1 MVCKVK
7 DIIAAMNQLAPESLA
22 MEWDHVGLQIGSPED
37 DVTKVFLALDLTE
50 GSLAEA
56 MMCDPDMIITHHPFL
71 FSPIQSIRTDRMP
84 GKIIQQLLASR
95 IALYAAHTN
104 MDIAKG
110 GLNDWVFTKLNLSNQ
125 VLLEQTSSEPLLKL
139 VVYVPDNDVEKV
151 ADSLAL
157 AGAGH
162 IGKYSHCSFRSSG
175 IGTFKPLE
183 GASPAIGSIG
193 KIEQVSETRLETIVS
208 LQKLTSVINAMIK
221 VHPYEEVA
229 YDVFQ
234 LHQKGET
241 QGIGRIGELHSSIK
255 VEEFIGQLKQVFK
268 LETLRWVEASAPT
281 ITKVAVLTGSGASAI
296 EEAAKNDCDALV
308 TGDIKYHDAQLA
320 ESLDIHLF
328 DVGHFESEICFT
340 EIVEKHLKEYF
351 NMAGYSV
358 SIVRAM
364 DQGNPIK
371 TI

>member
-7 DIIAAMNQLAPESLA
+7 DIIAALNQLAPESLA

-50 GSLAEA
+50 ACLTEA
-56 MMCDPDMIITHHPFL
+56 LVHEPDMILTHHPFL
-71 FSPIQSIRTDRMP
+71 FSPIQNIRTDRMP
-84 GKIIQQLLASR
+84 GKVIQQLLASR

-110 GLNDWVFTKLNLSNQ
+110 GLNDWVFHKLNLTKQ
-125 VLLEQTSSEPLLKL
+125 RLLEHTSSEPLLKL
-139 VVYVPDNDVEKV
+139 VVYVPDNDAERV
-151 ADSLAL
+151 AEAL
-157 AGAGH
+157 AAEGAGH
-162 IGKYSHCSFRSSG
+162 IGNYSHCSFKSRG

-183 GASPAIGSIG
+183 GASPAIGSID
-193 KIEQVSETRLETIVS
+193 KIEHVSETRLETIVPFE
-208 LQKLTSVINAMIK
+208 QLTAVIDAMKK

-234 LHQKGET
+234 LNQKGE
-241 QGIGRIGELHSSIK
+241 QHGIGRIGELPSSIPVK
-255 VEEFIGQLKQVFK
+255 DFVDQLKDVFHLK
-268 LETLRWVEASAPT
+268 TLRWVEAST
-281 ITKVAVLTGSGASAI
+281 TSINKIAVLTGSGASAI
-296 EEAAKNDCDALV
+296 EEAAKNGCDALV

-320 ESLDIHLF
+320 ESLDLHLF

-340 EIVEKHLKEYF
+340 EVVENHLKEYF
-351 NMAGYSV
+351 NKTGHSV
-358 SIVRAM
+358 SIVCAKN
-364 DQGNPIK
+364 QNNPIK